1 MIMRLRLRKF
11 ALTAHVTS
19 SIGWLGAVVAFL
31 ALDITAQNSR
41 DVQTVRAAY
50 LAMATLIWYVLIPLA
65 VAALLTGIVQ
75 SLGTTW
81 GLLRHY
87 WVLFK
92 LVLTVVAAILLVQYS
107 QTVADRAAVAASI
120 ADPRGLPSFLLH
132 SVGGLVVLLVV
143 TILAVFKP
151 RGMTRYG
158 WRKRRDQQRKDEQR
172 KVPVP

>member
-1 MIMRLRLRKF
+1 MPPRLRTV
-11 ALTAHVTS
+11 ALTVHVTS
-19 SIGWLGAVVAFL
+19 SIGWLGAVIAFL
-31 ALDITAQNSR
+31 ALDITAQASD

-50 LAMATLIWYVLIPLA
+50 LAMETIIWYVLIPLA
-65 VAALLTGIVQ
+65 LAALLTGIIQ

-92 LVLTVVAAILLVQYS
+92 LVLTIVAVILLVQYTP
-107 QTVADRAAVAASI
+107 TVVHRAGVAASV

-151 RGMTRYG
+151 RGTTRYG
-158 WRKRRDQQRKDEQR
+158 WRKRREQQRKQNEQR
-172 KVPVP
+172 NVPVP